1 MKILITE
8 RQKNLLTET
17 MSAPL
22 RRRLSPENIKDHIDS
37 IVNYDIVIC
46 EWEDVG
52 ECISDVGDMVV
63 HSIELDLLDTEYEV
77 SSREKDMLWYHIV
90 DNYGSYIKNLYVL
103 ECK

>member
-37 IVNYDIVIC
+37 IVNYDIDVC

-63 HSIELDLLDTEYEV
+63 QSIEFDMLEV
-77 SSREKDMLWYHIV
+77 EIEMSSKEKDMLWHYVI
-90 DNYGSYIKNLYVL
+90 DNFGSYIRKSIH
-103 ECK
+103 

>member
-22 RRRLSPENIKDHIDS
+22 RRRLSPENIKDPIDS
-37 IVNYDIVIC
+37 IVNYDIDVC

-63 HSIELDLLDTEYEV
+63 QSIEFDMLEV
-77 SSREKDMLWYHIV
+77 EIEMSSKEKDMLWHYVI
-90 DNYGSYIKNLYVL
+90 DNFGSYIRKSIH
-103 ECK
+103 

>member
-17 MSAPL
+17 MSAAL
-22 RRRLSPENIKDHIDS
+22 RRRLSPENIKDHIDN
-37 IVNYDIVIC
+37 IVNYDIDVC

-52 ECISDVGDMVV
+52 ECIADVGDMVV
-63 HSIELDLLDTEYEV
+63 HSIELDLLDTEYEI
-77 SSREKDMLWYHIV
+77 SSREKDMLWHYVI
-90 DNYGSYIKNLYVL
+90 DNFGSYIKNLYVL

>member
-17 MSAPL
+17 MSAAL

-37 IVNYDIVIC
+37 IVNYDIDVC

-63 HSIELDLLDTEYEV
+63 QSIEF
-77 SSREKDMLWYHIV
+77 DMLEFAIQPFALP
-90 DNYGSYIKNLYVL
+90 SL
-103 ECK
+103 ETYPSVEY

>member
-22 RRRLSPENIKDHIDS
+22 RRRLSPENINDHIDS
-37 IVNYDIVIC
+37 IINYDIDAC
-46 EWEDVG
+46 EWNDVG
-52 ECISDVGDMVV
+52 EFISDVCDMVV

-77 SSREKDMLWYHIV
+77 SSREKDMVWHYVI
-90 DNYGSYIKNLYVL
+90 DNYGSYIRNLYIS

>member
-37 IVNYDIVIC
+37 IVNYDIDIC
-46 EWEDVG
+46 EWE
-52 ECISDVGDMVV
+52 DVGDMVV

-77 SSREKDMLWYHIV
+77 SSREKDMLWHHVI
-90 DNYGSYIKNLYVL
+90 DNFGSYIRNLYIS

>member
-37 IVNYDIVIC
+37 IVNYDIDVC

-63 HSIELDLLDTEYEV
+63 HSIELDMLEVEIEV
-77 SSREKDMLWYHIV
+77 SSREMDMLWHHVV
-90 DNYGSYIKNLYVL
+90 DNYGSYIRNLYIS

>member
-1 MKILITE
+1 MNILITE

-17 MSAPL
+17 MSAAL

-37 IVNYDIVIC
+37 IVNYDIDVC

-63 HSIELDLLDTEYEV
+63 HSIELDMLEV
-77 SSREKDMLWYHIV
+77 ENEISSKEKDMLWHHVI

>member
-17 MSAPL
+17 MSAAL

-37 IVNYDIVIC
+37 IVNYDIDVC

-63 HSIELDLLDTEYEV
+63 QSIELDMLEAEIEM
-77 SSREKDMLWYHIV
+77 SSKEKDMLWHYVI
-90 DNYGSYIKNLYVL
+90 DNYGSYIRNLYIS

>member
-37 IVNYDIVIC
+37 IVNYDIDVC

-52 ECISDVGDMVV
+52 ECIKSV
-63 HSIELDLLDTEYEV
+63 
-77 SSREKDMLWYHIV
+77 
-90 DNYGSYIKNLYVL
+90 N
-103 ECK
+103 

>member
-17 MSAPL
+17 MSAAL

-37 IVNYDIVIC
+37 IVNYDIDVC

-63 HSIELDLLDTEYEV
+63 QSIELDMLEAEIEM
-77 SSREKDMLWYHIV
+77 SSKEKDMLWHYVI
-90 DNYGSYIKNLYVL
+90 DNFGSYIRKSIH
-103 ECK
+103 